1 MKKVLPLFLFVLLAF
16 TSCHTEPAVY
26 LLSDSPEE
34 MANNAEKFAKE
45 TVKRSRHYS
54 DEDWIMTIDQF
65 ANMTKDYVDKKN
77 QMSQED
83 IFRVDSA
90 RLVFTKAVA
99 KNGDERIVSKIKEVF
114 NEMNN

>member
-16 TSCHTEPAVY
+16 ASCHTEPAVY
-26 LLSDSPEE
+26 QMSDSPEE
-34 MANNAEKFAKE
+34 MVNNAEKFVKE

-54 DEDWIMTIDQF
+54 NDDWKMTVDQF

-99 KNGDERIVSKIKEVF
+99 KNGDESFVNKIKEVY
-114 NEMNN
+114 NEINK